1 MTQQNESDNSDMFG
15 SQERINIGLLNSHIH
30 FLNGPVNEYSVEN
43 VIKWILYENTI
54 EEDGKILNLYINSE
68 GGSLPDC
75 LALIDIMKQSKYPI
89 KTIGIGTIASASFLI
104 FACGSKGKRIISKN
118 TSIMCHQYSSLIQGK
133 EHDLEAYY
141 REMELTNTRLIN
153 ILKSATSLNTKLIK
167 TKLMPPSDVWLTP
180 EELVSYGV
188 ADKIV

>member
-1 MTQQNESDNSDMFG
+1 
-15 SQERINIGLLNSHIH
+15 
-30 FLNGPVNEYSVEN
+30 
-43 VIKWILYENTI
+43 
-54 EEDGKILNLYINSE
+54 
-68 GGSLPDC
+68 
-75 LALIDIMKQSKYPI
+75 
-89 KTIGIGTIASASFLI
+89 
-104 FACGSKGKRIISKN
+104 
-118 TSIMCHQYSSLIQGK
+118 MCHQYSSLIQGK